1 MKKVTFAVVG
11 LGNRGAVYA
20 SHHLKLADQMEVT
33 AIADTRQECL
43 DTANAYLR
51 LPEQRLFHSAEEL
64 LAQPRLAD
72 VMVIATQDAQ
82 HRDHAIRAMELGYD
96 LLLEKPIANKLEDI
110 QRIVEAAHRCRR
122 RVVICH
128 VLRYTPFYR
137 KVKELLDQGAVGKI
151 LHVDAAEHVSCYHM
165 AHAYVRGKWRRKDES
180 SPMILAKC
188 SHDMDIIL
196 WLTGKRCLRVSSF
209 GGLDHFKAENCPEGA
224 PIRCEEGCPA
234 EDCPYHAI
242 RFYLPRV
249 PGWPTKN
256 MHPAPTEE
264 NILQMLRTTRYGEC
278 VYRQD
283 NDVVDHQVVNM
294 LLEDGV
300 TVAFN
305 MTGFHPRGTRTIR
318 IGGSEGELWGDL
330 SAGKISWQRYG
341 GEKQIVDLSNN
352 SEATGSGH
360 NGGDTGL
367 MRDVVRFFGEEN
379 FAPDSIT
386 TLDRSAESHYVAFAA
401 EYSREQ
407 GGELV
412 LMDTFLK

>member
-1 MKKVTFAVVG
+1 MKKTTFVVVG

-20 SHHLKLADQMEVT
+20 SHQLKFPEHMEVT

-43 DTANAYLR
+43 DTANAYLH
-51 LPEQRLFHSAEEL
+51 LPEDRLFHSAEAL
-64 LAQPRLAD
+64 LEQPKMAD

-82 HRDHAIRAMELGYD
+82 HRDHAIRAMEQGYD
-96 LLLEKPIANKLEDI
+96 LLLEKPIANRMEDI
-110 QRIVEAAHRCRR
+110 QKIVEAAHCHQR

-137 KVKELLDQGAVGKI
+137 KVKDLLDAGVVGRI
-151 LHVDAAEHVSCYHM
+151 LNIEAAEHVSCYHM
-165 AHAYVRGKWRRKDES
+165 AHAYVRGKWRRKEDS
-180 SPMILAKC
+180 SPIILAKC

-196 WLTGKRCLRVSSF
+196 WLAGKKCLKVTSF
-209 GGLDHFKAENCPEGA
+209 GGLDHFTGKNRPEGA
-224 PIRCEEGCPA
+224 PMRCEDGCPK

-264 NILQMLRTTRYGEC
+264 NILEMLRTTTYGEC

-283 NDVVDHQVVNM
+283 NDVVDHQCVNM
-294 LLEDGV
+294 LLEDGITV
-300 TVAFN
+300 TFN
-305 MTGFHPRGTRTIR
+305 LNGFHTRGTRTIR

-330 SAGKISWQRYG
+330 SAGKISWQKHG
-341 GEKQIVDLSNN
+341 GEKQVFDLSNN
-352 SEATGSGH
+352 PQATGSGH

-367 MRDVVRFFGEEN
+367 VWDVLQFFGEEN
-379 FAPDSIT
+379 FNTDSIT

-401 EYSREQ
+401 EASRES
-407 GGELV
+407 GGMLICME
-412 LMDTFLK
+412 DFA

>member
-43 DTANAYLR
+43 DVANGYLH
-51 LPEQRLFHSAEEL
+51 LPEDRLFHSAEDL
-64 LAQPRLAD
+64 LARPKLAD
-72 VMVIATQDAQ
+72 VLVIATQDAQ
-82 HRDHAIRAMELGYD
+82 HRDHAVRAMELGYD

-110 QRIVEAAHRCRR
+110 QTIVDAAHRYNR

-137 KVKELLDQGAVGKI
+137 KVKELLDTGVVGKI
-151 LHVDAAEHVSCYHM
+151 VNVEAAEHVSCYHM
-165 AHAYVRGKWRRKDES
+165 AHAYVRGKWRRLDES

-196 WLTGKRCLRVSSF
+196 WLTGKKCLKVTSF
-209 GGLDHFKAENCPEGA
+209 GGLDHFKAENAPEGA
-224 PIRCEEGCPA
+224 PQRCEDGCPR

-242 RFYLPRV
+242 NFYLPRV

-256 MHPAPTEE
+256 MLPAPTRE

-294 LLEDGV
+294 LLEDGI
-300 TVAFN
+300 TVSFN
-305 MTGFHPRGTRTIR
+305 MNGFHPTGTRKIR
-318 IGGSEGELWGDL
+318 ISGTEGELWGDL
-330 SAGKISWQRYG
+330 SAGKLTWQRFG
-341 GEKQIVDLSNN
+341 GKKQQIDLSTDAA
-352 SEATGSGH
+352 ATGSGH

-401 EYSREQ
+401 ERSRQQ
-407 GGELV
+407 GGMLV
-412 LMDTFLK
+412 EMEQFV